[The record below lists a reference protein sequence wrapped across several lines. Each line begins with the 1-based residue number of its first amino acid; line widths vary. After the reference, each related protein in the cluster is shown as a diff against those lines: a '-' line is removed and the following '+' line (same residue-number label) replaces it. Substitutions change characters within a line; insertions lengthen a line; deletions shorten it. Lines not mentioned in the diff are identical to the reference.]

1 MLELF
6 KQNVIDVN
14 FIEMFI
20 RSLFINF
27 KVLLSQ
33 IDLDYFITVIK
44 VIACMDL
51 LLLLLNYFYIR

>member
-33 IDLDYFITVIK
+33 IDLDYFITVK
-44 VIACMDL
+44 
-51 LLLLLNYFYIR
+51 